1 MSFGRE
7 KPMADDPGTWW
18 ILSADILTG
27 VLTRA
32 HNGEDPDMLYLE
44 LASICTTTIVEDD
57 DD

>member
-1 MSFGRE
+1 
-7 KPMADDPGTWW
+7 MADDPGTWW

-27 VLTRA
+27 ALTRA

-57 DD
+57 DG